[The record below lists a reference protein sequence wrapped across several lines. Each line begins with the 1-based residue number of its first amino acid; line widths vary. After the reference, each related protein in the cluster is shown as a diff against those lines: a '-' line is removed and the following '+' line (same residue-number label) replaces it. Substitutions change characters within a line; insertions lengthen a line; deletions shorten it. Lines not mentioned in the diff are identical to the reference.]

1 MAEYKSLADDTRWV
15 DIDGRLTQVE
25 PGGVISFP
33 DDFAGYVQT
42 GEHGE
47 EPLYAPV
54 SPAKAPAKTT
64 SSKEK

>member
-1 MAEYKSLADDTRWV
+1 MAEYKSLAADTRWV

-25 PGGVISFP
+25 PGGIVAFP
-33 DDFAGYVQT
+33 DDFAGYIQT

-47 EPLYAPV
+47 DPLYAPV
-54 SPAKAPAKTT
+54 SPAKAAAKT